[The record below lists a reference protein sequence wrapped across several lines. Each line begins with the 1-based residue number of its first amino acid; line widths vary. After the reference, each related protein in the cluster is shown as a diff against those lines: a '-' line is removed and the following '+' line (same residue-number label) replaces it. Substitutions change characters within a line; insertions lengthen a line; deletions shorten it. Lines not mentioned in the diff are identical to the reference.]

1 MWIDRI
7 CQSIT
12 VKQVVNLVIRPAVKT
27 VILCI
32 KNINEENI
40 YTFIEEQF
48 YRLMKSTY
56 RKALL
61 LTLIWMT
68 ALRIKQAAI
77 ISW

>member
-27 VILCI
+27 GILCI
-32 KNINEENI
+32 KKINEENI

-68 ALRIKQAAI
+68 ALRTKQAAI